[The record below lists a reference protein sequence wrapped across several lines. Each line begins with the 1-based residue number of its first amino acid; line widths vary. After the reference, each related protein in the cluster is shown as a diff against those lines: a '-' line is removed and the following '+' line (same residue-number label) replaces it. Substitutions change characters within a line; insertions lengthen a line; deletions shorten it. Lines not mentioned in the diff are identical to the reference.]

1 MSVLRYCSTTVLT
14 AATMIVQSKVLTS
27 LEDKMWGGC
36 DRPSCPPMAPALVR
50 TCKSARILTGC
61 MILGLHSLLL
71 RIVDD

>member
-36 DRPSCPPMAPALVR
+36 DRPGCPYGTSPGKDMQEC
-50 TCKSARILTGC
+50 T
-61 MILGLHSLLL
+61 HSYRLYDF
-71 RIVDD
+71 RSVFSSVAHCG